1 MGRKMIA
8 IDEVSFF
15 FRWIR
20 ASGVIAFSGTRSDL
34 RAFDS
39 SKDEEIIFAVFNY
52 RDCANS
58 TEVRHFLAFIMFSVK
73 NIDDDCFF
81 FFFFF
86 FFREN
91 NQIIGS
97 YLEIEDITLE
107 DYGEYK
113 CEVSNGV
120 DEEITLPAHVYRQGK
135 FHPARITRN
144 ATRAYRWRKIEK
156 ETVALVYR

>member
-1 MGRKMIA
+1 MERKMIA

-52 RDCANS
+52 RDCAKS
-58 TEVRHFLAFIMFSVK
+58 TEARHFLSFIMFPFKTWPMIV
-73 NIDDDCFF
+73 
-81 FFFFF
+81 

-144 ATRAYRWRKIEK
+144 ATRAYRWRKLEK
-156 ETVALVYR
+156 ETSAYPLVYR

>member
-1 MGRKMIA
+1 MMI
-8 IDEVSFF
+8 I
-15 FRWIR
+15 
-20 ASGVIAFSGTRSDL
+20 
-34 RAFDS
+34 
-39 SKDEEIIFAVFNY
+39 
-52 RDCANS
+52 
-58 TEVRHFLAFIMFSVK
+58 
-73 NIDDDCFF
+73 
-81 FFFFF
+81 F

-156 ETVALVYR
+156 ETTTYPLVYH

>member
-1 MGRKMIA
+1 MKKSFSPYLITEIARNLSRSAISSLLSCFQLERK
-8 IDEVSFF
+8 
-15 FRWIR
+15 RR
-20 ASGVIAFSGTRSDL
+20 L
-34 RAFDS
+34 
-39 SKDEEIIFAVFNY
+39 
-52 RDCANS
+52 
-58 TEVRHFLAFIMFSVK
+58 
-73 NIDDDCFF
+73 
-81 FFFFF
+81 FF

-120 DEEITLPAHVYRQGK
+120 DEEITLPAHVYQQGK

-156 ETVALVYR
+156 ETTAYPLVYR

>member
-1 MGRKMIA
+1 MRSIPRKMKKSFSPYLITEIA
-8 IDEVSFF
+8 
-15 FRWIR
+15 RNLR
-20 ASGVIAFSGTRSDL
+20 GPPFSR
-34 RAFDS
+34 FYH
-39 SKDEEIIFAVFNY
+39 VF
-52 RDCANS
+52 S
-58 TEVRHFLAFIMFSVK
+58 Q
-73 NIDDDCFF
+73 NIDDDY
-81 FFFFF
+81 F

-156 ETVALVYR
+156 ETTAYPLVYH